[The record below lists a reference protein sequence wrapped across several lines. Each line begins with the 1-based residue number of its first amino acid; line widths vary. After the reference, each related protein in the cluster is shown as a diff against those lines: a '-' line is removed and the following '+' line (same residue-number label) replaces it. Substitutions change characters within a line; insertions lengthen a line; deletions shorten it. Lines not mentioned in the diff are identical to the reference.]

1 MLYLVVLVVLL
12 RSSLARFAGF
22 FLRKRKMKTFLLIA
36 LVFVCAATQAKPI
49 IFDNDM
55 AIDDWAA
62 LLYLLHHPEADVIA
76 ITIAASGESRCEPGL
91 KNTNALIDLSGK
103 TEKAIPVAC
112 GDDYPLDGYFVFP
125 EAWRKDSDTL
135 SGVAI
140 SPSKRL
146 ASDKHAAD
154 IIHEAIVQSKEKVTL
169 IATGPLTNIAQWLK
183 QYPHDK
189 NKIEHLVIMGGAVD
203 APGNIIVPL
212 FTKGHPNTT
221 AEWNFFIDPVA
232 ADKVLAAQLPIVLV
246 GLDVTNSVRV
256 TPQIAAEFKKAA
268 RTYSA
273 KFWDAVLDKN
283 DWFIASNEYYFW
295 DTLSVIIAMEP
306 TLCNGD
312 KQNLRAL
319 YQTTST
325 PWLQTTDKNMPD
337 KNWNGQER
345 IHLDAKTA
353 GTLVKDKTYPAI
365 TVCRSTDPVRIFK
378 TFSETLNR

>member
-1 MLYLVVLVVLL
+1 MKKYLLFVFL
-12 RSSLARFAGF
+12 SS
-22 FLRKRKMKTFLLIA
+22 
-36 LVFVCAATQAKPI
+36 VCFVAQAKPI

-62 LLYLLHHPEADVIA
+62 LLYLLHHPNADVIA
-76 ITIAASGESRCEPGL
+76 ITIAASGESRCQPGL

-103 TEKAIPVAC
+103 TQKAIPVAC

-140 SPSKRL
+140 PPSVRPV
-146 ASDKHAAD
+146 SDKHAAD
-154 IIHEAIVQSKEKVTL
+154 VIHDAIIKAKEKVTL
-169 IATGPLTNIAQWLK
+169 IATGPLTNIAQWVEK
-183 QYPHDK
+183 YPREK
-189 NKIEHLVIMGGAVD
+189 SKLEQLVIMGGTVD

-232 ADKVLAAQLPIVLV
+232 ADKVLSAKLPIVLV

-256 TPQIAAEFKKAA
+256 TPQIATEFKQAA
-268 RTYSA
+268 TTDSA

-295 DTLSVIIAMEP
+295 DTLSVMIALEP
-306 TLCNGD
+306 DLCKGD
-312 KQNLRAL
+312 KQNLRAV

-325 PWLQTTDKNMPD
+325 PWLQTTSTNMPD
-337 KNWNGQER
+337 KIWDGQQR
-345 IHLDAKTA
+345 MHLDAKTA

-365 TVCRSTDPVRIFK
+365 NVCRSTDPARIFK
-378 TFSETLNR
+378 TFRETLNQ

>member
-1 MLYLVVLVVLL
+1 MKKYLLLSLMLV
-12 RSSLARFAGF
+12 SALA
-22 FLRKRKMKTFLLIA
+22 
-36 LVFVCAATQAKPI
+36 QSKPI

-62 LLYLLHHPEADVIA
+62 LLYLLHHPQADVIA
-76 ITIAASGESRCEPGL
+76 ITIAASGESRCQPGL

-112 GDDYPLDGYFVFP
+112 GDAYPLDGYFVFP

-140 SPSKRL
+140 PPSTRPV
-146 ASDKHAAD
+146 SDKHAAEV
-154 IIHEAIVQSKEKVTL
+154 IHDAIVKSKEKVTL
-169 IATGPLTNIAQWLK
+169 IATGPLTNIAQWLEK
-183 QYPHDK
+183 YPQDK
-189 NKIEHLVIMGGAVD
+189 SKIAQLIIMGGTVN

-232 ADKVLAAQLPIVLV
+232 ADMVLAAKLPIALV

-256 TPQIAAEFKKAA
+256 TSQVAAEFKQAA
-268 RTYSA
+268 TTNSA
-273 KFWDAVLDKN
+273 TFWDAVLDKN

-306 TLCNGD
+306 ALCHGD
-312 KQNLRAL
+312 MQHLRAV

-325 PWLQTTDKNMPD
+325 PWLQTTDNNMPAKIWD
-337 KNWNGQER
+337 GQTR
-345 IHLDAKTA
+345 MHLDAKTA

-365 TVCRSTDPVRIFK
+365 KVCRSTDPARIFK